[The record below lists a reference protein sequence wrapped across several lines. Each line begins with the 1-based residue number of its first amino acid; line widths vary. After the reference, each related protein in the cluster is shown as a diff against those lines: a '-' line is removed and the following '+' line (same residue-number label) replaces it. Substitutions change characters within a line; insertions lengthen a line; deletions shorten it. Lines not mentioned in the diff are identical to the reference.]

1 MPGPEEP
8 DMKCCHTMKKV
19 VFIHFISK
27 KLDIPIKQNIGVHH
41 E

>member
-1 MPGPEEP
+1 
-8 DMKCCHTMKKV
+8 MKKV

-27 KLDIPIKQNIGVHH
+27 KLDIPIKQNKGVHH